1 MQEITLVTGNLG
13 KWKIAKDIFDKYNI
27 NLLHEKINTPEIQ
40 SNDVIEVSKYSA
52 LYAAKKLNK
61 PVIKSDVGYYIEEL
75 RGFPGPFLKYVNDM
89 LASEDILN
97 MMKTKNNRKIYLKE
111 CLTYAEPNG
120 FTKEFL
126 SIEKTTLATKEAG
139 NGSTFDKI
147 VIFEG
152 EKHPKS
158 LNSEKDNYEHF
169 KKTLDIYDDCAKYL
183 MTREKETE
191 DNCKYDGLCRTKKYN
206 KLITKHKRN
215 GHRNM

>member
-27 NLLHEKINTPEIQ
+27 NLLHKKINTPEIQ
-40 SNDVIEVSKYSA
+40 SNDVVEVSKYSA

-75 RGFPGPFLKYVNDM
+75 GGFPGPFLKYINDM
-89 LASEDILN
+89 LTSKDILN

-126 SIEKTTLATKEAG
+126 NVEEATLSDKETG

-147 VIFEG
+147 LIFKG
-152 EKHPKS
+152 DNHPKS
-158 LNSEKDNYEHF
+158 LNSEKENLKHF
-169 KKTLDIYDDCAKYL
+169 KKTLVIYDECAKF
-183 MTREKETE
+183 
-191 DNCKYDGLCRTKKYN
+191 
-206 KLITKHKRN
+206 LISK
-215 GHRNM
+215 